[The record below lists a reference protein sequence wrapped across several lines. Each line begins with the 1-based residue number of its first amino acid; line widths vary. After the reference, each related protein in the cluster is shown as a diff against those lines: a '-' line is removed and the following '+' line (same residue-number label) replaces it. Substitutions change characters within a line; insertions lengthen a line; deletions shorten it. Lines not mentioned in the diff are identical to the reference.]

1 MIANQWE
8 VSCTDQRFDDENFEV
23 GRSVLISGGRYKYEV
38 YPYVF
43 ATRNE
48 ADKFAKILNKDL
60 TK

>member
-1 MIANQWE
+1 MMTNQWE

-23 GRSVLISGGRYKYEV
+23 GRSVVDAGGRFKYEV

-48 ADKFAKILNKDL
+48 ANKFAKLLNEDL
-60 TK
+60 KK

>member
-1 MIANQWE
+1 MTDRWE

-23 GRSVLISGGRYKYEV
+23 GRSVLDRGGRFKYET

-43 ATRNE
+43 ATRRE
-48 ADKFAKILNKDL
+48 AENFAKLLNEDL

>member
-1 MIANQWE
+1 MVSNYWE

-23 GRSVLISGGRYKYEV
+23 GRSVMDKDGRYKYEV

-43 ATRNE
+43 ATRKEANE
-48 ADKFAKILNKDL
+48 FAKNLNEDL

>member
-1 MIANQWE
+1 

-23 GRSVLISGGRYKYEV
+23 GRSVMDKDGRYKYEV

-43 ATRNE
+43 ATRKEANE
-48 ADKFAKILNKDL
+48 FAKNLNEDL